1 MRWRRI
7 ETNTTPA
14 VLAGISMSALAL
26 HCALHTIADD
36 AGFIAAPLLEVMRS
50 YGCDDCE
57 AFARVL
63 TRSGRIG
70 RADKRARQIMPG
82 LVTELCSLGYLALSL
97 DAGREGAEL
106 RSLDNKQPLRW
117 DETEGRKRARDK
129 RAPSPGVVAG
139 DLPLADA
146 TTTSDASRAS
156 FVGTPEGHQRDTR
169 GTPEGQDTVATPRNY
184 SIASAQKRR
193 EEKREREGED
203 ARARA
208 SATDNARGSLA
219 TEPHATPE
227 TIQPKRATSDE
238 GSFVAAFARGA
249 GRWWQV
255 NETAASR
262 AALEAFL
269 REAVATLAEVEDF
282 GQFAAEQL
290 TTPPSTSH
298 SGSRYDRNQP
308 RAPKV
313 LSSLSVFRLAFRVG
327 DEWEFKRLSSALEA
341 WREAG
346 PKRALYR
353 RELAAAMDEHAKA
366 TVYLNENRAAIET
379 AARARWAEIQAA
391 KTRGELV
398 VGHLESESEHVE
410 NTLRTLSP
418 ATLPNER
425 DLEALQRVRNDNR
438 GRANQIARIVAGEP
452 LPVRRLNH
460 LQRQIASPE
469 YAREAV
475 ERMRADRDERE
486 RERLREEDAQRT
498 AAMASRGSTLA
509 EQWQNLGANVAAQK
523 AAKAA
528 KAATAAPVETGHGG
542 GGGDDPCDDER
553 PDWGDLDSIENQAN
567 DRCDDA
573 PETDDERE
581 LAPSTRATH
590 EARSPNPVARLEAK
604 LVSLEINKTD
614 ASAER
619 LPIAPPAK
627 VAR

>member
-1 MRWRRI
+1 
-7 ETNTTPA
+7 
-14 VLAGISMSALAL
+14 MSALAL

-82 LVTELCSLGYLALSL
+82 LVTELRSLGYLALSL

-106 RSLDNKQPLRW
+106 RSLDSKQPLRW
-117 DETEGRKRARDK
+117 DETEGRKGRSRAARTL
-129 RAPSPGVVAG
+129 SPGVVAG

-156 FVGTPEGHQRDTR
+156 FVGTPEGRQRDTR
-169 GTPEGQDTVATPRNY
+169 GTPEGQDTTATPRNH
-184 SIASAQKRR
+184 SSAFAQKRR

-203 ARARA
+203 ARVRA

-219 TEPHATPE
+219 TEPRATPE

-255 NETAASR
+255 NETATSR

-290 TTPPSTSH
+290 TTPPSTNHH

-308 RAPKV
+308 RTPKV
-313 LSSLSVFRLAFRVG
+313 LSSLSVFRLAFRAG
-327 DEWEFKRLSSALEA
+327 DEWEFKRLSSVLEA
-341 WREAG
+341 WREIG

-353 RELAAAMDEHAKA
+353 RELAAAMDESAKA
-366 TVYLNENRAAIET
+366 IVYLNENRAAIET
-379 AARARWAEIQAA
+379 AARARWVEIQAA
-391 KTRGELV
+391 KARGELV
-398 VGHLESESEHVE
+398 VGHLENESEHVE

-418 ATLPNER
+418 APLPNER

-452 LPVRRLNH
+452 LPVRRINH

-475 ERMRADRDERE
+475 ERMRAGRDERE

-498 AAMASRGSTLA
+498 AATASRGPTLA
-509 EQWQNLGANVAAQK
+509 EQWQNYGEHLAAQK

-528 KAATAAPVETGHGG
+528 PVETDHGG

-553 PDWGDLDSIENQAN
+553 PDWGDIDSIENQAN

-581 LAPSTRATH
+581 PAPSTRATH

-614 ASAER
+614 TSAER